1 MSKNTWSAI
10 IRAMETQEKVPNV
23 FRNRNF
29 VLVFFGA
36 LFSNSAA
43 MLYSFAASYYIL
55 AITNNNSVT
64 QGLYLGVTGIV
75 FTVLAPLG
83 GVVADRSD
91 KAKIMYICD
100 FIKGALILATALL
113 MYLFNE
119 NQTQLVIMF
128 VFGILGQIASAFFA
142 PASSSLLPRIVGKDQ
157 LLQANSY
164 NAAMLSVETIAGILL
179 AGILYSALPITTLFT
194 IVGIGYVIS
203 GVTEMFIRWD
213 FRKSGTPLTLKTALT
228 DMSDGLKYM
237 VSMKAIFT
245 IILLS
250 MILNFFS
257 APLTA
262 NFLPYFVAT
271 KIRGT
276 DYLFSS
282 LIAPEMWQSIAI
294 IAFSGGN
301 VISGVIY
308 GSFKKPGG
316 KCIPSLRFGLALMTA
331 CFIATAACY
340 SIQVE
345 KAGNVNAFLVV
356 MLIFFLVYGIALT
369 FTNIPTSTVI
379 QSVTAPN
386 MLGKILGVVRVIAH
400 GLEPLSSVAA
410 GLILSRSGNAGL
422 LLFCAVG
429 LVLGV
434 ALVFLSRS
442 IKDL

>member
-1 MSKNTWSAI
+1 
-10 IRAMETQEKVPNV
+10 
-23 FRNRNF
+23 
-29 VLVFFGA
+29 
-36 LFSNSAA
+36 
-43 MLYSFAASYYIL
+43 
-55 AITNNNSVT
+55 
-64 QGLYLGVTGIV
+64 
-75 FTVLAPLG
+75 
-83 GVVADRSD
+83 
-91 KAKIMYICD
+91 
-100 FIKGALILATALL
+100 
-113 MYLFNE
+113 
-119 NQTQLVIMF
+119 
-128 VFGILGQIASAFFA
+128 
-142 PASSSLLPRIVGKDQ
+142 
-157 LLQANSY
+157 
-164 NAAMLSVETIAGILL
+164 MLSFETIAGILL

-194 IVGIGYVIS
+194 MVGAGYLIS

-213 FRKSGTPLTLKTALT
+213 YRKSEDSLTLRTALA
-228 DMSDGLKYM
+228 DLADGLKYM
-237 VSMKAIFT
+237 VSMKAVFT

-271 KIRGT
+271 KVKGT
-276 DYLFSS
+276 DYLFSA

-308 GSFKKPGG
+308 GSVKKPGG
-316 KCIPSLRFGLALMTA
+316 KCIPSMRFGLALMTV
-331 CFIATAACY
+331 CFIATSIFY
-340 SIQVE
+340 SIQVD

-356 MLIFFLVYGIALT
+356 MVIFFLIYGITLT

-379 QSVTAPN
+379 QTVTAAN
-386 MLGKILGVVRVIAH
+386 MLGKIIGVIRVIAH
-400 GLEPLSSVAA
+400 GLEPVSSVVA

-429 LVLGV
+429 MVLGV